1 PVSMNRR
8 RKFPICSRPR
18 YSALHELSPGNRS
31 IASLRN
37 VRSSGRTSPALSRS
51 VARRTMRSAS
61 QEIMRL
67 PPRPAQ
73 VAPVLDSDGPALVV
87 APASSDLQIAR
98 GKSLQAKPR
107 ALHELRGRDVRRLDV
122 RLQAMEPE
130 IGERMTKDQA
140 ESLGHVANAGV
151 RLEPVIAEVAALEPA
166 SNDLV

>member
-1 PVSMNRR
+1 MNRR
-8 RKFPICSRPR
+8 RKLPICSRPR
-18 YSALHELSPGNRS
+18 YSALHELSPGDRS

-73 VAPVLDSDGPALVV
+73 VAPVLDSACPAPVV
-87 APASSDLQIAR
+87 APASSDLQESR
-98 GKSLQAKPR
+98 REPLQMEPG

-122 RLQAMEPE
+122 RLQAIEPDV
-130 IGERMTKDQA
+130 GARMAK
-140 ESLGHVANAGV
+140 H
-151 RLEPVIAEVAALEPA
+151 
-166 SNDLV
+166 